1 MSPLPDDDTTKYCVS
16 FDIAKSIAQNIT
28 QEIAKE
34 FTKREPG
41 VLPKHVQGL
50 IHKIDAATIERM
62 VVVRTPV
69 EECVGHLMQVLSIG
83 KYRETI
89 KESYYDKV
97 STRYSAFASI
107 FFVTYVSSLAMRY
120 GTRYIF
126 ISILLYS
133 LTICNLVSHY
143 FNSLGILVP
152 IKDVSSVTADKWTVY
167 IGEE

>member
-28 QEIAKE
+28 QEIAQE

-41 VLPKHVQGL
+41 VLPKHVQDL
-50 IHKIDAATIERM
+50 IHTIENEENAATIERM

-69 EECVGHLMQVLSIG
+69 EEYVGHLMQVLSIG

-107 FFVTYVSSLAMRY
+107 FLLHMFLLLRCDMVRDIYLFPFF
-120 GTRYIF
+120 YI
-126 ISILLYS
+126 
-133 LTICNLVSHY
+133 N
-143 FNSLGILVP
+143 
-152 IKDVSSVTADKWTVY
+152 
-167 IGEE
+167 

>member
-69 EECVGHLMQVLSIG
+69 EEYVGHLMQVLSIG

-107 FFVTYVSSLAMRY
+107 FLLHMFLLLRCDMVRDIYLFPFF
-120 GTRYIF
+120 YI
-126 ISILLYS
+126 
-133 LTICNLVSHY
+133 H
-143 FNSLGILVP
+143 
-152 IKDVSSVTADKWTVY
+152 
-167 IGEE
+167 

>member
-1 MSPLPDDDTTKYCVS
+1 MSPLPDDDTTKNYCVS

-69 EECVGHLMQVLSIG
+69 EEYVGHLMQVLSIG

-97 STRYSAFASI
+97 R
-107 FFVTYVSSLAMRY
+107 RY
-120 GTRYIF
+120 GTIYLFPFFYI
-126 ISILLYS
+126 
-133 LTICNLVSHY
+133 H
-143 FNSLGILVP
+143 
-152 IKDVSSVTADKWTVY
+152 
-167 IGEE
+167 